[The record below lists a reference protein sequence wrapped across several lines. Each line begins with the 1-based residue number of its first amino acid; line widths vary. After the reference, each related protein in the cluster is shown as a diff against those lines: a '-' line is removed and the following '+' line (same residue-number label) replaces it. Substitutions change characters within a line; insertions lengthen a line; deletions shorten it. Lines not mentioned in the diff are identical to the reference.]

1 MPRDSYTLSTKFA
14 VVDQETGEV
23 ISPARATQYVDD
35 SLRYLQVN
43 ELDILL
49 LAGASD
55 GNDYSRVL
63 DRLGPTWEQLIRE
76 GKVRHLGS
84 SEVSSVDGGHSW
96 LNRVLQSD
104 LMEVVMVAYN
114 MMNQAAERTVFP
126 LCRDKDVGAMGIYTV
141 RNAFSIPGRLEEVV
155 AELKQ
160 DGLLSEDSVPAK
172 NPLGWLLDDEEPSLV
187 SAAYRFSAAN
197 DAMTTIMTGTID
209 IAHLEANV
217 RTIEKPPLPVEK
229 QARLRELFGHLA
241 VPVGE

>member
-23 ISPARATQYVDD
+23 ISLARATQYVDD

-55 GNDYSRVL
+55 GNDYSRVM

-126 LCRDKDVGAMGIYTV
+126 I
-141 RNAFSIPGRLEEVV
+141 
-155 AELKQ
+155 
-160 DGLLSEDSVPAK
+160 
-172 NPLGWLLDDEEPSLV
+172 SL
-187 SAAYRFSAAN
+187 
-197 DAMTTIMTGTID
+197 
-209 IAHLEANV
+209 
-217 RTIEKPPLPVEK
+217 
-229 QARLRELFGHLA
+229 
-241 VPVGE
+241 